1 MNKYIVFDVET
12 GGIGLDKSLLTAC
25 FLYCQYD
32 VKNDEYEIIDGLDLK
47 IKPNDDVYH
56 VTAQGMQINGID
68 LVEHD
73 KVAIT
78 EKQAG
83 TKLYDKLSIWYIN
96 NNKEKLIPVGHNIA
110 FDINCVTNK
119 LVHPGTW
126 EQFVSYKTLDTCTIS
141 QFMRMK
147 NKLPY
152 TVSCGL
158 VSLTEYFNVK
168 PLTGKPH
175 EADYDCLATLNVL
188 ECLQKL

>member
-1 MNKYIVFDVET
+1 MLFR
-12 GGIGLDKSLLTAC
+12 S
-25 FLYCQYD
+25 
-32 VKNDEYEIIDGLDLK
+32 
-47 IKPNDDVYH
+47 
-56 VTAQGMQINGID
+56 
-68 LVEHD
+68 
-73 KVAIT
+73 
-78 EKQAG
+78 KQAG

-141 QFMRMK
+141 QLMRMK